1 MEPSPGKQKSCD
13 SYGVQAKLEVQKSCK
28 TTELCEQIK
37 HMLCIFHD
45 GLFLLLLNQ
54 FVNPWMKCI
63 DWDIVSWNKRISEEQ
78 KQY

>member
-13 SYGVQAKLEVQKSCK
+13 SYGVQVKLEIQKSCK
-28 TTELCEQIK
+28 TTELCEHIK

-45 GLFLLLLNQ
+45 GLFLLLLYQ
-54 FVNPWMKCI
+54 FVSPWMKCI

>member
-1 MEPSPGKQKSCD
+1 MEPSPGKQKSYD
-13 SYGVQAKLEVQKSCK
+13 SYGVQVKLEVQKSCK

-54 FVNPWMKCI
+54 FVNP
-63 DWDIVSWNKRISEEQ
+63 
-78 KQY
+78 

>member
-13 SYGVQAKLEVQKSCK
+13 SYGVQVKLEVQKSCK

-45 GLFLLLLNQ
+45 GLFSFYCINLLTL
-54 FVNPWMKCI
+54 
-63 DWDIVSWNKRISEEQ
+63 E
-78 KQY
+78 